1 MDKHSH
7 SVSRVALPGHMELD
21 RANWVARSDGR
32 GMVRLGAVA
41 AGHSLPDIGSPSVAP
56 AAAQDQ
62 PATTFWWA
70 VFASVM
76 EGFALYGA
84 SLHPTAAV
92 PVHAM
97 LDAVRES
104 RPPSADRTPPAPA
117 KSVSDGA
124 GNSGNIVLFDRVPP
138 RDARPARS
146 WLRSLGAALGTVMAL
161 PAHWRR
167 EWEIRQAVAAL
178 MEFDDRTLRDIG
190 IHGRSE
196 IERMVRYCRDC

>member
-1 MDKHSH
+1 MKKHSLG
-7 SVSRVALPGHMELD
+7 VSRVALPGNMGPD
-21 RANWVARSDGR
+21 GANWVARSDGR
-32 GMVRLGAVA
+32 GMVSLRAIA

-84 SLHPTAAV
+84 ALHPTAAV

-97 LDAVRES
+97 LDAVRDS
-104 RPPSADRTPPAPA
+104 RPPSADLTPPAPA

-124 GNSGNIVLFDRVPP
+124 GDSGNIVLFDRAPP

-146 WLRSLGAALGTVMAL
+146 WLHSLGVALGTVMAL

-167 EWEIRQAVAAL
+167 EWEIRKAVAGL

-190 IHGRSE
+190 INGRSE
-196 IERMVRYCRDC
+196 VEWMVRYCRDC

>member
-1 MDKHSH
+1 M
-7 SVSRVALPGHMELD
+7 
-21 RANWVARSDGR
+21 
-32 GMVRLGAVA
+32 
-41 AGHSLPDIGSPSVAP
+41 PDIGSPSVAP

-84 SLHPTAAV
+84 ALHPTAAV

-104 RPPSADRTPPAPA
+104 RPPSADLTPPAPA

-124 GNSGNIVLFDRVPP
+124 GDGGNIVLFDRAPP

-146 WLRSLGAALGTVMAL
+146 WLHSLGVALGTVMAL

-167 EWEIRQAVAAL
+167 EWEIRKAVAGL

-190 IHGRSE
+190 INGRSE
-196 IERMVRYCRDC
+196 VEWMVRYCRDC

>member
-1 MDKHSH
+1 
-7 SVSRVALPGHMELD
+7 MELD
-21 RANWVARSDGR
+21 GANWAARSDGR
-32 GMVRLGAVA
+32 GMVRLGAA
-41 AGHSLPDIGSPSVAP
+41 AAMPRLPEIGSSPDVPP
-56 AAAQDQ
+56 ARQDR
-62 PATTFWWA
+62 PVTTFWRA
-70 VFASVM
+70 VFASLM
-76 EGFALYGA
+76 EGFVLYGA

-92 PVHAM
+92 PVQAM

-124 GNSGNIVLFDRVPP
+124 ANSGNIVRFDRVPP

-146 WLRSLGAALGTVMAL
+146 WLHSLGAALGTVMAL

-167 EWEIRQAVAAL
+167 EWEIRKAVAGL

-190 IHGRSE
+190 INGRSE
-196 IERMVRYCRDC
+196 VERMVRYCRDC

>member
-1 MDKHSH
+1 MKKHSLG
-7 SVSRVALPGHMELD
+7 VSRVALPGNMGLD
-21 RANWVARSDGR
+21 GANWVARSDSR
-32 GMVRLGAVA
+32 GMVSLRAIA

-56 AAAQDQ
+56 PAAQDQ

-84 SLHPTAAV
+84 ALHPTAAV
-92 PVHAM
+92 PVQAM

-117 KSVSDGA
+117 KSDGA
-124 GNSGNIVLFDRVPP
+124 GDSGNIVLFDRVPP

-146 WLRSLGAALGTVMAL
+146 WLHALGAALGTVMAL

-167 EWEIRQAVAAL
+167 EWEIRRAVAGL

-190 IHGRSE
+190 INGRSE
-196 IERMVRYCRDC
+196 VERVVRYCRDC